1 MSAELGALLTAA
13 LSIGFFHTLI
23 GPDHYI
29 PFVMMGKAR
38 NWSVSKTA
46 AVTFFCG
53 LAHILSSVVLGLVGI
68 FFGVA
73 LHKLVRIESIRGNLA
88 AWALIAF
95 GLAYGIWSLKKVLK
109 SRSHEHEHLHEDGLE
124 HAHTHVHSRGH
135 SHLHPNTDSS
145 TITPWVLFTIF
156 IFGPCEPLI
165 PLLMF
170 PAAKNSLAGMALV
183 TAVFGTAT
191 ILTMLG
197 MVLLSVY
204 GVRLLP
210 FKALEKYSG
219 VIAGAVI
226 FLTGMAIQ
234 FLGL

>member
-1 MSAELGALLTAA
+1 
-13 LSIGFFHTLI
+13 
-23 GPDHYI
+23 
-29 PFVMMGKAR
+29 MMGKAR
-38 NWSVSKTA
+38 NWSVPKTA
-46 AVTFFCG
+46 TVTFFCG
-53 LAHILSSVVLGLVGI
+53 IAHILSSVVLGLVGI

-73 LHKLVRIESIRGNLA
+73 LHRLVRIESIRGNLA

-109 SRSHEHEHLHEDGLE
+109 NRSHEHGHRHEDGSE
-124 HAHTHVHSRGH
+124 HAHAHVHSLGH
-135 SHLHPNTDSS
+135 AHLHPGTDSS
-145 TITPWVLFTIF
+145 AFTPWVLFTIF

-170 PAAKNSLAGMALV
+170 PAAKNSLAGMVLV
-183 TAVFGTAT
+183 TLVFGIAT
-191 ILTMLG
+191 IATMLV
-197 MVLLSVY
+197 MVQLALR
-204 GVRLLP
+204 GFRLLP

-226 FLTGMAIQ
+226 FLTGIAIQ